1 MNSDPI
7 AVFLLDPGFW
17 VMIVICMIII
27 MLVLALYIS
36 VFKRMKMN
44 FQVKGELERVLK
56 ENDLATQQFWKDEAV
71 VQKRRLQLKEKEFS
85 ADYDDDEILTIESA
99 TGLLKSL
106 GWSVEIEGK
115 GDYLA
120 TLFLPDREVQ
130 FLYNEKRV
138 EEFSPFDRGLLIM
151 SGIFAAACQTINPH
165 NSGVVPT
172 VFMNFVPN
180 GLEIFEEKVSVQL
193 LKKALDKT
201 LKWTM
206 EDDSLHEMFRSQYG
220 IPPWEKD
227 SLSWAPDDDIEF
239 APYALLHLA
248 ALALLGD
255 VETLASY
262 DESFTAGE
270 KLGFDETIEK
280 VHLER
285 ALAIAQEVKREG
297 KFSYDLLER
306 VAEKWS
312 IAMDYQLFRVRS
324 PNTCNQKRAFHKKLV
339 EEKKQELREQGFDV
353 SDEQFVFEAEGVKHA
368 PDITYIKDGEP
379 AFMDIKID

>member
-7 AVFLLDPGFW
+7 AVFLLDPLFW

-27 MLVLALYIS
+27 MLVLALYTS

-71 VQKRRLQLKEKEFS
+71 VQERRLQLKEKEFS

-180 GLEIFEEKVSVQL
+180 GLEIFEEKVSAQR

-227 SLSWAPDDDIEF
+227 SLSWATDGDVEF

-285 ALAIAQEVKREG
+285 AMVIAQEVKREG

-324 PNTCNQKRAFHKKLV
+324 PNTCNQKRALHKKLV